1 MSKSSNKKDM
11 SKIYENNNQPI
22 NIGIITQQSDIISI
36 DDLFNSYFDITKP
49 NIIKNEKNNYEFSLD
64 EINDRSFHFSLI
76 TEKNMSRIN
85 DIYNFFDFFLIFI
98 DIQSTT
104 SLKVLEIY
112 IDQLID
118 CSQENTKKC
127 YIFGMYKD
135 SNKIINKDEQ
145 INNLL
150 NLKGI
155 DYEYSE
161 INININEGFHKG
173 IQFIIQDSKEI
184 MEEIEFQDIHLKY
197 NRDKGKS
204 CLVM

>member
-1 MSKSSNKKDM
+1 MSKSNNKKDK
-11 SKIYENNNQPI
+11 SKNSDSNNKSI

-36 DDLFNSYFDITKP
+36 HDLFNSYFDITKP

-64 EINDRSFHFSLI
+64 EINDRNFHFSVI
-76 TEKNMSRIN
+76 TEENMSRII
-85 DIYNFFDFFLIFI
+85 DIYNFFNFFLLFI

-118 CSQENTKKC
+118 CSQDNTKKC

-135 SNKIINKDEQ
+135 TNKIINKDEQ
-145 INNLL
+145 ITNIL

-161 INININEGFHKG
+161 ININIDEGFLKG
-173 IQFIIQDSKEI
+173 IQYIIQDSKEI

>member
-1 MSKSSNKKDM
+1 MSKSNNKKDK
-11 SKIYENNNQPI
+11 SKISDANNKSI

-36 DDLFNSYFDITKP
+36 HDLFNSYFDITKP

-64 EINDRSFHFSLI
+64 EINDRNFHFSVI
-76 TEKNMSRIN
+76 TEENMSRII
-85 DIYNFFDFFLIFI
+85 DIYNFFNFFLLFI

-118 CSQENTKKC
+118 CSQDNTKKC

-135 SNKIINKDEQ
+135 TNKIINKDEQ
-145 INNLL
+145 ITNIL

-161 INININEGFHKG
+161 ININIDEGFLKG
-173 IQFIIQDSKEI
+173 IQYIIQDSKEI

>member
-49 NIIKNEKNNYEFSLD
+49 KIIKNEKNNYEFSLD

>member
-1 MSKSSNKKDM
+1 MSKSNNKKDK
-11 SKIYENNNQPI
+11 SKNSDANNKSI

-36 DDLFNSYFDITKP
+36 HDLFNSYFDITKP

-64 EINDRSFHFSLI
+64 EINDRNFHFSVI
-76 TEKNMSRIN
+76 TEENMSRII
-85 DIYNFFDFFLIFI
+85 DIYNFFNFFLLFI

-118 CSQENTKKC
+118 CSQDNTKKC

-135 SNKIINKDEQ
+135 TNKIINKDEQ
-145 INNLL
+145 ITNIL

-161 INININEGFHKG
+161 ININIDEGFLKG
-173 IQFIIQDSKEI
+173 IQYIIQDSKEI